1 MVLKILA
8 IAIKQGK
15 KSIPIGKVK
24 VKLSLFADGK
34 KLYVEI
40 AKDSTENFELINEFN
55 KVAGYKINKHKS
67 VAFYILINYQKKKL
81 RKQSHL

>member
-40 AKDSTENFELINEFN
+40 AKASTENSLN
-55 KVAGYKINKHKS
+55 
-67 VAFYILINYQKKKL
+67 
-81 RKQSHL
+81 